1 MHDWTL
7 LDISFDWAGGV
18 AELRVLDEY
27 SSERLVRFRG
37 LREIYADRRE
47 HWGPSSSI
55 NEDSWMDS
63 DGADVVSLKIEM
75 QSGGVINISAESCEI
90 DGVGCFPS
98 VNEVKRVVTSSNGN
112 T

>member
-7 LDISFDWAGGV
+7 LDISVDWVGGV
-18 AELRVLDEY
+18 VELRLLDDY
-27 SSERLVRFRG
+27 SSERLVRLRG

-55 NEDSWMDS
+55 NEASWMDR

-75 QSGGVINISAESCEI
+75 QSGGVINISANLCEI
-90 DGVGCFPS
+90 DGVGCCPS
-98 VNEVKRVVTSSNGN
+98 VKEVKRVASSSNGS